1 MSLTLRTGLV
11 ASTGP
16 NWTRSTRPNQAAM
29 ELFLDPGD
37 HRSLTLQL
45 YDQLREAIADG
56 RLPTGAR

>member
-1 MSLTLRTGLV
+1 
-11 ASTGP
+11 
-16 NWTRSTRPNQAAM
+16 M

-37 HRSLTLQL
+37 HRSLALQL